1 VPKEEKKLK
10 VMTKILRFIAS
21 LGLATIA
28 FNIGNYANA
37 LDRNSTLAHLDS
49 ESEFSHARSLTKL
62 QINES
67 QNVEFQT
74 VKVGITDRNRSIS
87 DRGQWLQINFNP
99 QMVPDPKLKDFNS
112 VERNMLTESPVYFS
126 CGGSVRKSTDFLGE
140 SCFPQAD

>member
-1 VPKEEKKLK
+1 
-10 VMTKILRFIAS
+10 MTKILRFIAS

-37 LDRNSTLAHLDS
+37 LDRNSILAHLDS